1 MKHRLNKAVLFVA
14 AGVLAMTA
22 IPLSSASASSAPK
35 KPTYTIAAQFVLSGG
50 AAGLGI
56 PELQGVK
63 LAVSLWNA
71 NPKRQFNVKLVTGD
85 DQCDP
90 TIAPS
95 VATEIASNKNVVA
108 VIGPSCSGATVAS
121 LPIYGPSDMAVISPS
136 ATRVSLTLPDP
147 TASPPVTTPV
157 NAQYKDF
164 FRDVAN
170 DGVQGPA
177 DGNYLA
183 KTLKATN
190 IEVVNDASSY
200 GAGLASQVAAQA
212 SADGA
217 TVTTATLPSTPACG
231 NGGSGTSDQ
240 ITIPSSVTAVFYGGY
255 YCDFAQMTDIVRTA
269 GYKGILMS
277 GDGSDEPQYMEDLSK
292 LSDGAGTL
300 VTCACSEVSSS
311 TAAGKAFNVGFQKE
325 FKTVPGAY
333 APEAYDATNMVL
345 TAMTK
350 IHKVTR
356 SAITAELKKLTY
368 VGVTKTIQFA
378 SSGDVNAKNIYVYK
392 VVINN
397 TPTGFSSSLN
407 QIAVTT
413 P

>member
-22 IPLSSASASSAPK
+22 IPLTAASASSASK
-35 KPTYTIAAQFVLSGG
+35 KPTYTIAAQLVLSGG

-136 ATRVSLTLPDP
+136 ATRVSLTLADP

-157 NAQYKDF
+157 NATYKNF

-177 DGNYLA
+177 DGNYIA

-190 IEVVNDASSY
+190 IEVINDASSY

-333 APEAYDATNMVL
+333 APESYDATNMVL

-392 VVINN
+392 VAITN

>member
-1 MKHRLNKAVLFVA
+1 MKHRLNRAVVLAA
-14 AGVLAMTA
+14 AGALAMTA
-22 IPLSSASASSAPK
+22 IPLSAASVSSASA

-71 NPKRQFNVKLVTGD
+71 NPKRTFNVKLVTGD

-95 VATEIASNKNVVA
+95 VATEINSNKNVVA

-121 LPIYGPSDMAVISPS
+121 LPIYGPSDMPVISPS

-183 KTLKATN
+183 KTLNEKN
-190 IEVVNDASSY
+190 IEVINDASSY

-212 SADGA
+212 TADGA

-240 ITIPSSVTAVFYGGY
+240 ITIPSGVQAVFYGGY
-255 YCDFAQMTDIVRTA
+255 YCDFAQLTDIVRTA
-269 GYKGILMS
+269 GYKGVLMS
-277 GDGSDEPQYMEDLSK
+277 GDGSAEPQYMEDLSK

-300 VTCACSEVSSS
+300 VTCACSEVSSA
-311 TAAGKAFNVGFQKE
+311 TAAGKTFNVGFQKQ

-333 APEAYDATNMVL
+333 APESYDAANMVL
-345 TAMTK
+345 TAISK
-350 IHKVTR
+350 LHKVTR

-368 VGVTKTIQFA
+368 VGISKTIKFA
-378 SSGDVNAKNIYVYK
+378 PSGDVQAKNIYVYK
-392 VVINN
+392 VVVNN